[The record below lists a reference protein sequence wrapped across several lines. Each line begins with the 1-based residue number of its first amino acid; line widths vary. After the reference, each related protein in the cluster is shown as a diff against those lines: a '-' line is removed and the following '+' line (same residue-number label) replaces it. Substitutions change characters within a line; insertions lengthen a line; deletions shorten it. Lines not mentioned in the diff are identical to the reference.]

1 MWEKDVRAKEIPL
14 SEPFMLTQTLTSDVE
29 TARWA
34 SEGLPADELS
44 VQNGVLTTRASRY
57 PLCIDPQQQAVA
69 WCAHP
74 PYLPSLPS
82 LPRLASAMRPSIQAL
97 SFPSLTPS
105 LPSPLPSLAHTRL
118 MLLQDQEARGQVVT
132 QSLHLQ

>member
-1 MWEKDVRAKEIPL
+1 MSQVLVGDCLLAAAFLSYTGAFNFEFRQEMIVDVWEKDVRAKEIPL

-82 LPRLASAMRPSIQAL
+82 LP
-97 SFPSLTPS
+97 
-105 LPSPLPSLAHTRL
+105 
-118 MLLQDQEARGQVVT
+118 
-132 QSLHLQ
+132 